1 MNRIRIFTDTNSDL
15 GKDLREAYDIEYL
28 KMCNA
33 IDGEIIPADLE
44 WPRFT
49 PKEFYDMLREG
60 KVHVTTTQVPA
71 EEYRR
76 AFSAAL
82 AEGDTV
88 VYVGC
93 AALMSGSINT
103 AAVVARELKAEYPE
117 GKILCVDS
125 KNCCLGEG
133 MMAIYAAELRDAGKS
148 AEEIV
153 SAIEEKRHNVNQFV
167 TVGSLD
173 RLKKSGRVKGSAA
186 FFGNLL
192 GVKPIIISDYNGQNA
207 PICKVKGRSASLA
220 KLLSL
225 MQEAVV
231 APETQTLYIEHADC
245 EEDAKYLAEQ
255 AASLGFAK
263 TYITTI
269 NPVVGACIGPDAI
282 GLWAFGKKVDYAI

>member
-33 IDGEIIPADLE
+33 IDGEILPADLE

-60 KVHVTTTQVPA
+60 KARVSTTQVPA

-76 AFSAAL
+76 AFSEAL

-103 AAVVARELKAEYPE
+103 AAVVARDLKAEYPE

-153 SAIEEKRHNVNQFV
+153 SAIEEKRHYVNQFV

-207 PICKVKGRSASLA
+207 PICKVKGRSASLE

-225 MQEAVV
+225 MQEAVI

-245 EEDAKYLAEQ
+245 EQDAKYLAER

-282 GLWAFGKKVDYAI
+282 GIWAFGKKVEYAI